1 MAIKS
6 ILTVVTNATHAVAQI
21 DAAVA
26 LARREDAHL
35 DVLCLGIDRLQ
46 TGYYYIGAAPMIPMM
61 VQETIDQARSEAKA
75 VEAAVRQ
82 QLNPEDIR
90 WAIDTA
96 IAQLGVIGPEIGRLA
111 RFADLV
117 LVPQPY
123 GKGSDPEGEAIL
135 EAALF
140 DGRTPVLVMPPGR
153 FDADYGKRIT
163 VAWNQSDEAMVA
175 IRAALPM
182 LKAAARV
189 DVAVV
194 APPTHGPERSDPG
207 GMLSQFLARH
217 GVRAEVSVLA
227 RTLPHVSDVLCRH
240 VEDMQS
246 DMLVMGA
253 YGHSRFREAILGG
266 TTREMLEIAKV
277 PVFAAH

>member
-6 ILTVVTNATHAVAQI
+6 ILTVVTNATHAAAQI

-61 VQETIDQARSEAKA
+61 VQETLDQARDEAKA

-140 DGRTPVLVMPPGR
+140 EGRTPVLIMPPGR
-153 FDADYGKRIT
+153 FDAGYGKRIT

-189 DVAVV
+189 DVVVV
-194 APPTHGPERSDPG
+194 APPAHGPERSDPG

-217 GVRAEVSVLA
+217 GVRTEVSVLA

-240 VEDMQS
+240 IEDMQS

>member
-6 ILTVVTNATHAVAQI
+6 ILTVVTDAASAASQVE
-21 DAAVA
+21 AAVA

-35 DVLCLGIDRLQ
+35 DVLCLGLDRLQ
-46 TGYYYIGAAPMIPMM
+46 TGYYYIGAAPIAPMM
-61 VQETIDQARSEAKA
+61 VQETLDQARAEAKA

-96 IAQLGVIGPEIGRLA
+96 VAQLGAIGPEVGRLA

-117 LVPQPY
+117 QVAQPY
-123 GKGSDPEGEAIL
+123 GKGSSPESEAIL
-135 EAALF
+135 EGALF
-140 DGRTPVLVMPPGR
+140 EGRAPVLVMPPGR
-153 FDADYGKRIT
+153 LDAEYGKRIT
-163 VAWNQSDEAMVA
+163 VAWNQSNEAMVA

-194 APPTHGPERSDPG
+194 APPAHGPERSDPG

-227 RTLPHVSDVLCRH
+227 RTLPHASDVLCRH
-240 VEDMQS
+240 IEDMQS

>member
-6 ILTVVTNATHAVAQI
+6 ILTVVTNAAHAAAQM

-35 DVLCLGIDRLQ
+35 DVLCLGVDRLQ
-46 TGYYYIGAAPMIPMM
+46 TGYSYIGAAPMAPMM
-61 VQETIDQARSEAKA
+61 VQETLDQARTEAKA

-82 QLNPEDIR
+82 QLLPEDIR
-90 WAIDTA
+90 WAVDTA
-96 IAQLGVIGPEIGRLA
+96 IAQLGVIGPEVGRLA

-117 LVPQPY
+117 LTPQPY
-123 GKGSDPEGEAIL
+123 GKNSDAEGETIL

-140 DGRTPVLVMPPGR
+140 DGRAPVLVMPPDR
-153 FDADYGKRIT
+153 FDADYGKRI
-163 VAWNQSDEAMVA
+163 VIAWNQSDEAMVA

-182 LKAAARV
+182 LKAAARG

-194 APPTHGPERSDPG
+194 APPAHGPERSDPG

-227 RTLPHVSDVLCRH
+227 CTLPHVSDMLCRH
-240 VEDMQS
+240 AEDLQA

-253 YGHSRFREAILGG
+253 YGHSRLREAILGG

-277 PVFAAH
+277 PVFTAH